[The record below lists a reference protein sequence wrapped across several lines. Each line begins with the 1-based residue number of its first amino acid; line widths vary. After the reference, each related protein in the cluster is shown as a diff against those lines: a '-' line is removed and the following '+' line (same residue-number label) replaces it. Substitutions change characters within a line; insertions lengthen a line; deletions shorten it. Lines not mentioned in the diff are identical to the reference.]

1 MQSKES
7 FNLHRYG
14 RSLAADLARNSFL
27 NVGVNKFTSCN
38 YLKNHNPILYCL
50 CYLQNTSLFVLA
62 TVHCTWLSVD
72 FFIQSS
78 GEHVFSTMCVCVI
91 WYNKRSWTSGLY
103 VHQKYKFWYY
113 LLQIVSTE
121 NPMDLRSGPPQQQL
135 LVTKDKF

>member
-14 RSLAADLARNSFL
+14 RSLEADLARNSFL

-103 VHQKYKFWYY
+103 VHIKIY
-113 LLQIVSTE
+113 LSFVSTYCK
-121 NPMDLRSGPPQQQL
+121 L
-135 LVTKDKF
+135 